1 LEHDTEHEDYA
12 PPPCPENLTSAGYAA
27 CWPRLCDFGDDTL
40 DIVTAYSLEHVNAN
54 VTFVDL
60 AQYVVD
66 HDTEVIRNQSM
77 QCFPAKG
84 VNILFNDRVDRSIS
98 CITLT

>member
-66 HDTEVIRNQSM
+66 HDTEVIRNETM
-77 QCFPAKG
+77 MCFPA
-84 VNILFNDRVDRSIS
+84 
-98 CITLT
+98 